1 MSLFPPQELPIKPK
15 NGRVE
20 RFLRAFS
27 LVSVSIVSVFDFRLS
42 NGGGDARMAQ
52 ANPG

>member
-1 MSLFPPQELPIKPK
+1 MSVFPPQELPIKPK

-27 LVSVSIVSVFDFRLS
+27 LVSVGNVSVLIF
-42 NGGGDARMAQ
+42 G
-52 ANPG
+52 